1 MTLVLPRSDDLTSV
15 RPSPMTM
22 ALKRAIDIVGA
33 AVGLVLLAPV
43 FAVVAVL
50 IRLDSRGPV
59 FFRQERVGR
68 GGRPF
73 AIFKFRSMRVGAAR
87 MSAAL
92 TVHEDRRVTRFGAL
106 LRRRKLDEL
115 PQLINVLAGDM
126 SLVGPRPEVPEFI
139 KYYTPE
145 QRAIILSTKPGM
157 TDYAAIRFR
166 DESALLDSRR
176 DPVEVYR
183 YEIMPI
189 KFVYYE
195 RYNSQINILDDL
207 RIILATMLLL
217 VAGRVP
223 HWLGMDDELQTAPV
237 LHKSEAKVGLL

>member
-1 MTLVLPRSDDLTSV
+1 MTLALPRDGDLTWA
-15 RPSPMTM
+15 RPSPTTM

-33 AVGLVLLAPV
+33 LLGLVLLSPV
-43 FAVVAVL
+43 FAAVAIL

-73 AIFKFRSMRVGAAR
+73 DIFKFRSMRVGAAR
-87 MSAAL
+87 MGVAL
-92 TVHEDRRVTRFGAL
+92 TVHQDKRVTRFGAI
-106 LRRRKLDEL
+106 LRRSKLDEL

-139 KYYTPE
+139 KYYAPE

-166 DESALLDSRR
+166 DESALLDSGR

-183 YEIMPI
+183 HEIMPT
-189 KFVYYE
+189 KFIYYE
-195 RYNSQINILDDL
+195 RYSRQIGVLSDL
-207 RIILATMLLL
+207 RIILATVLLL

-223 HWLGMDDELQTAPV
+223 HWLGMEDELQAVPV
-237 LHKSEAKVGLL
+237 FHKSEAKGNPV

>member
-1 MTLVLPRSDDLTSV
+1 MTLVSARGGDLTLAP
-15 RPSPMTM
+15 PSPMTM
-22 ALKRAIDIVGA
+22 ALKRTIDIIGALVGF
-33 AVGLVLLAPV
+33 VLLSPV
-43 FAVVAVL
+43 FAAVAVI

-59 FFRQERVGR
+59 FFRQERIGH

-73 AIFKFRSMRVGAAR
+73 VIFKFRSMRIGAAR
-87 MSAAL
+87 MGAAL
-92 TVHEDRRVTRFGAL
+92 TVHEDKRVTRFGAF
-106 LRRRKLDEL
+106 LRRSKLDEL

-139 KYYTPE
+139 KYYAPE

-166 DESALLDSRR
+166 DESALLDSGR

-195 RYNSQINILDDL
+195 RYSRQISVLNDL
-207 RIILATMLLL
+207 RIIFATVSLL

-223 HWLGMDDELQTAPV
+223 HWLGMEDELQAAPV
-237 LHKSEAKVGLL
+237 FHKSKADNLL

>member
-1 MTLVLPRSDDLTSV
+1 MTPVLPRGGDLTWA
-15 RPSPMTM
+15 RPSPTTM
-22 ALKRAIDIVGA
+22 ALKRAIDIGGA
-33 AVGLVLLAPV
+33 LVGLVLLSPA
-43 FAVVAVL
+43 FAAVA
-50 IRLDSRGPV
+50 IIIKLDSRGPV
-59 FFRQERVGR
+59 FFRQERVGC

-73 AIFKFRSMRVGAAR
+73 GIFKFRTMRVGAAR
-87 MSAAL
+87 MGAAL
-92 TVHEDRRVTRFGAL
+92 TVHEDKRVTRFGAF
-106 LRRRKLDEL
+106 LRRSKLDEL

-139 KYYTPE
+139 KYYALE

-166 DESALLDSRR
+166 DESALLDSSR

-183 YEIMPI
+183 CEIMPI

-195 RYNSQINILDDL
+195 RYSRQISVVNDL
-207 RIILATMLLL
+207 RIIFATVWLL

-223 HWLGMDDELQTAPV
+223 HWLGMEEELRAV
-237 LHKSEAKVGLL
+237 AVFRRSEAKVDLL